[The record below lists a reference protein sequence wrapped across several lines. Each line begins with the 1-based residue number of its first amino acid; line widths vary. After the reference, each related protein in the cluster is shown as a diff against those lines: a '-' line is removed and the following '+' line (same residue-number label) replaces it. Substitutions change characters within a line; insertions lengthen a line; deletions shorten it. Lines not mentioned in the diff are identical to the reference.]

1 MERLESPMQKN
12 LDAFGQSVLRSE
24 DRAAQDGQVTLALPQ
39 FVNARYQHPAMTYQD
54 IARQKREVSS

>member
-1 MERLESPMQKN
+1 MQKN